1 MNNNNNKT
9 TKSSLSTYDDLLKIP
24 QDNLAIKMIVQAI
37 MQLSES
43 GGGGTAPD
51 LSEYAKK
58 SGLYHDASTPVD
70 LETETQALNTATD
83 SLNTATDSL
92 NTTTNSLS
100 TRIDTLEA
108 VDMSVYASKSGLYKD
123 ASTAVN
129 LETQCQDIEARVAVL
144 ETPAMEEAPV
154 SRATEEDK
162 LEIAQMVFQ
171 KLIKDKDFLN
181 GIITEVI
188 DRITPY
194 RR

>member
-43 GGGGTAPD
+43 GDGGTAPD

-70 LETETQALNTATD
+70 LETETQA
-83 SLNTATDSL
+83 LNTATDSL

-129 LETQCQDIEARVAVL
+129 LETQCQDIEARVVVL

-171 KLIKDKDFLN
+171 KLIKDQDFLN
-181 GIITEVI
+181 GIIKEVI
-188 DRITPY
+188 DSITPY

>member
-1 MNNNNNKT
+1 MNNN
-9 TKSSLSTYDDLLKIP
+9 TKLKDSTYKTLIKMPL
-24 QDNLAIKMIVQAI
+24 DNLTIKTLKQAI
-37 MQLSES
+37 IELSES

-70 LETETQALNTATD
+70 LETETQA
-83 SLNTATDSL
+83 LNTATDSL

-171 KLIKDKDFLN
+171 KLIKDQDFLN
-181 GIITEVI
+181 GIIKEVI

>member
-37 MQLSES
+37 IELSEGSGS
-43 GGGGTAPD
+43 GGSTN
-51 LSEYAKK
+51 LSAYAKK

-70 LETETQALNTATD
+70 LETETQALNTETD
-83 SLNTATDSL
+83 A
-92 NTTTNSLS
+92 LS

-108 VDMSVYASKSGLYKD
+108 VDMSVYAKKSGLYKD
-123 ASTAVN
+123 AATAVN

-171 KLIKDKDFLN
+171 KLIKDQDFLN
-181 GIITEVI
+181 GIIKEVI